1 MSLVDPLEE
10 LRLKELEALDNL
22 SDAELETLIE
32 KNSKYE
38 IASTILSMND
48 EEIKLLT
55 L

>member
-1 MSLVDPLEE
+1 MDQQQVMEE
-10 LRLKELEALDNL
+10 LKLKELEALDNL
-22 SDAELETLIE
+22 SNAELETLIE

-38 IASTILSMND
+38 IASTILSMTD